1 MSQLPVILTAFANSY
16 HADYLAHLEQE
27 HDRLQQILAPLSYLR
42 HVPLSSAKTGQLVS
56 TLTQYQQELLIF
68 HFGGHADGE
77 QLRFR
82 DAGGQ
87 VAGLV
92 EQFGLHP
99 QLKLL
104 FLNGCNTQGQVRQY
118 LETSIPAVIATT
130 CSVQD
135 GQARQFA
142 ELFYNALATGHT
154 LQEAFT
160 RAKGA
165 MKLVDGA
172 VQGEEIVNLR
182 DARLRQEPE
191 TEVPWR
197 LYVAGDEVLDWKLI
211 HEKKSTQ
218 LLSLDHHRQAGPVI
232 GRTDELKQLEA
243 LVQQA
248 NQNPIVIYGPSG
260 IGKTLLAELFWEK
273 HKGDFEVAAWINY
286 RTSLVHTI
294 LEEIRPKNAAYVDL
308 DEAPEKKLEWIARQ
322 YILHELQNPPGKK
335 LLVLNNVPLGSDLPT
350 HVEWLKISDLYL
362 LITANEAIPQTTAY
376 PLPKLSD
383 AEIIELFKA
392 LTGKNANEAVQQL
405 LAQLGQNALL
415 TRIIAQ
421 NIPHD
426 DLQEAKALITKLQK
440 GLAADTQATSA
451 EHNLLWALLHHA
463 VTDPAQQWILLQ
475 FAAMPTTGFDADSFA
490 ELVLPEDGDL
500 SLATGY
506 QNYLEDHGLVGQET
520 GLEDA
525 LESLV
530 QGAWLEQK
538 EDELWLPDAVREVVG
553 QQYPKHSRY
562 FKDLI
567 ESIRLSYFG
576 EEYGPVKGNALFVS
590 HLQSI
595 LPFLEYG
602 EAYLTLHRL
611 LIKTYNDLVYWYEEE
626 KELKLL
632 LDVVEKHEG
641 QWSKQF
647 WDICY
652 NLSECCRRTGH
663 IHDAD
668 HYSQIQL
675 AVAQKIYANH
685 PNLAGAQ
692 NERGLVLRDLGDY
705 ADTAQLLELALD
717 SHLRNFGEDHP
728 NVAVSQCNLALV
740 YQDLG
745 DYARAAQLLELALDS
760 HLRNFGE
767 DHPIVAKIQVNL
779 ANVLRDLGDY
789 ARAAQLLELALDSD
803 MRNFGEDHPT
813 VAESQSNLA
822 KVLMALGNYAR
833 AVQLLELALASAMRN
848 FGEDHPNVAVCQSN
862 LAAVLISLG
871 DYARAAQL
879 FELALASAM
888 RNFGEDH
895 PNVAVYQSNLANVLS
910 NLGDYARAA
919 QLLELA
925 LASGLRN
932 FGKEHPNV
940 AECQSNLATVL
951 SSLGNYARAAQLLE
965 LALASDLCNFGE
977 EHPNVAIRQCN
988 LASVYYQLDRLDEA
1002 KIFLEQAL
1010 KTFEKSLGVNHPY
1023 YSGTVSSLKAVNEKL
1038 DATN

>member
-1 MSQLPVILTAFANSY
+1 MPQLPVILTAFANSY
-16 HADYLAHLEQE
+16 DAAYLAHLEQE

-42 HVPLSSAKTGQLVS
+42 HVPLPSAKTGQLVS

-77 QLRFR
+77 QLQFR

-118 LETSIPAVIATT
+118 LEMSIPAIIATT

-135 GQARQFA
+135 GQARLFA

-182 DARLRQEPE
+182 DARLRQDQE

-197 LYVAGDEVLDWKLI
+197 LYVAGDEVLDWKLT

-232 GRTDELKQLEA
+232 GRTDELKRLEA

-335 LLVLNNVPLGSDLPT
+335 LLVLNNVPLGSDVPT
-350 HVEWLKISDLYL
+350 HLEWLKISDLYL

-392 LTGKNANEAVQQL
+392 LTGQNANEAIQQL

-415 TRIIAQ
+415 TRLIAQ

-440 GLAADTQATSA
+440 ELAADTPASSA
-451 EHNLLWALLHHA
+451 EHNLLWALLQHA

-475 FAAMPTTGFDADSFA
+475 FAAMPTTGFDADSLA
-490 ELVLPEDGDL
+490 ELVLPEEGDL

-506 QNYLEDHGLVGQET
+506 KNYLEDHGLVDQDAD
-520 GLEDA
+520 LEAA
-525 LESLV
+525 LEALV
-530 QGAWLEQK
+530 QSAWLEQK
-538 EDELWLPDAVREVVG
+538 EDELWLPDAVREVVE

-567 ESIRLSYFG
+567 ESVRLSYFG

-595 LPFLEYG
+595 LRFLEYG

-611 LIKTYNDLVYWYEEE
+611 LIKTYNDLVNWYEEE

-632 LDVVEKHEG
+632 LDLVEKHEG
-641 QWSKQF
+641 QKSAQF
-647 WDICY
+647 WKTCY
-652 NLSECCRRTGH
+652 NLSDCCTRTGH
-663 IHDAD
+663 IHAAD
-668 HYSQIQL
+668 HFSQVQL
-675 AVAQKIYANH
+675 TVAQEIYINH
-685 PNLAGAQ
+685 SNLARAQ
-692 NERGLVLRDLGDY
+692 TVRGLILRDLGDY
-705 ADTAQLLELALD
+705 AGAAQLFELVLASD
-717 SHLRNFGEDHP
+717 MRNFGEDHP
-728 NVAVSQCNLALV
+728 NVAASQSNLALV
-740 YQDLG
+740 LYDLG
-745 DYARAAQLLELALDS
+745 DYARAAQLLELTLAS
-760 HLRNFGE
+760 ELRNFGE
-767 DHPIVAKIQVNL
+767 
-779 ANVLRDLGDY
+779 G
-789 ARAAQLLELALDSD
+789 
-803 MRNFGEDHPT
+803 HPT
-813 VAESQSNLA
+813 VAVNQSNLA
-822 KVLMALGNYAR
+822 GVLHK
-833 AVQLLELALASAMRN
+833 
-848 FGEDHPNVAVCQSN
+848 F
-862 LAAVLISLG
+862 
-871 DYARAAQL
+871 
-879 FELALASAM
+879 
-888 RNFGEDH
+888 
-895 PNVAVYQSNLANVLS
+895 
-910 NLGDYARAA
+910 GDYARAA

-925 LASGLRN
+925 LASNLR
-932 FGKEHPNV
+932 
-940 AECQSNLATVL
+940 
-951 SSLGNYARAAQLLE
+951 
-965 LALASDLCNFGE
+965 NFGE
-977 EHPNVAIRQCN
+977 EHPNVTLSQSN
-988 LASVYYQLDRLDEA
+988 LAAVLGESGDYTRAAQLLESALASDIRNFGEEHPDVARSRYNLAAVYYHIDRLDEA
-1002 KIFLEQAL
+1002 KILLEQAL
-1010 KTFEKSLGVNHPY
+1010 QTVEISLGVNHQNY
-1023 YSGTVSSLKAVNEKL
+1023 KGIMNWLDAVNKKL
-1038 DATN
+1038 NPSS